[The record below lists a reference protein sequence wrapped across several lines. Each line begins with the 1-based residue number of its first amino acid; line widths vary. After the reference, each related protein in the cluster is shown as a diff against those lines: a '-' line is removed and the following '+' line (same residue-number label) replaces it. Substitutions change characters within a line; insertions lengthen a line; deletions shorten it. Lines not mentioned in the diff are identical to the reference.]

1 MFAEESPDFLIDDD
15 DSATCEMCGGD
26 GAVIHLLRVQDG
38 VVTHTRL
45 CHACAETLAGQTEG
59 VALVLAAPAALR
71 HLAKTAPADSEK
83 ETTATADDVRMC
95 TVCGTTLAA
104 LKETGMVGCPVC
116 YKVFAEYLAEAVQEG
131 AEPLEH
137 EGKIPRAGS
146 EVHDLRHEVTR
157 LKRMLRELVETE
169 RFEEAAGVR
178 DRLVDLSRDMG
189 EDAS

>member
-1 MFAEESPDFLIDDD
+1 VFAEESPDFIIDDD

-45 CHACAETLAGQTEG
+45 CHACAENLAGQTEG

-71 HLAKTAPADSEK
+71 HLAKTTPSVSEK
-83 ETTATADDVRMC
+83 ETSAAADDIRIC

-104 LKETGMVGCPVC
+104 LKESGKVGCPVC
-116 YKVFAEYLAEAVQEG
+116 YRVFADFVDEAVHEG
-131 AEPLEH
+131 SEPAEH
-137 EGKIPRAGS
+137 EGKVPRMGS
-146 EVHDLRHEVTR
+146 DPHDMRHEVTR

-169 RFEEAAGVR
+169 RFEEAASVR
-178 DRLVDLSRDMG
+178 DRLADLAHDLD
-189 EDAS
+189 EEA